1 MSQSRPLFLAM
12 DVHQETMAVASV
24 AQEHGAAVTSL
35 GTMGTRQGAI
45 DQLVRKMPSQ
55 ATHLMFVSAAGPCGS
70 WLSRYLTQKGY
81 NCWGVAP
88 ALMPQKS
95 GDRVTTNRR
104 DAVPRARLARSG
116 ALTAV
121 SVPTVEDAA
130 MRDLTRARDATL
142 SELQDAQLRR
152 KAFLLRPDIRSV
164 GRAHWGPAPLR
175 WLSAVVCPPPAQ
187 PIVFQ
192 AYVRAVPAH
201 PERLQRLDQARHE
214 HVPAWRFHAV
224 VDALQALRGV
234 PCTVAGTMV
243 AARGDLTRFDT
254 PRALLQCLGLIPSA
268 YSSGERRHQG
278 ASTQA
283 GHTHARRALVE
294 GAWASR
300 SPAKVRR
307 HVP

>member
-1 MSQSRPLFLAM
+1 MSQTWLSLLGLEFPFSPQSRDIMTSNGGRLTPDVTRVSFPQPVPLEVATATENSQRSTMSQSRTLFLGM
-12 DVHQETMAVASV
+12 EVHQETIAVAPV

-121 SVPTVEDAA
+121 SVPTVEDPP
-130 MRDLTRARDATL
+130 MRDLARRRDATL
-142 SELQDAQLRR
+142 SALPDAQLRR

-201 PERLQRLDQARHE
+201 PERLQRL
-214 HVPAWRFHAV
+214 
-224 VDALQALRGV
+224 
-234 PCTVAGTMV
+234 
-243 AARGDLTRFDT
+243 
-254 PRALLQCLGLIPSA
+254 
-268 YSSGERRHQG
+268 
-278 ASTQA
+278 
-283 GHTHARRALVE
+283 
-294 GAWASR
+294 
-300 SPAKVRR
+300 
-307 HVP
+307 